1 MAIPH
6 SRSVHLLIDLLVA
19 DSVMEL
25 SSSDYHKQT
34 GYLFVCSSRICLQS
48 FSTSCAQVKDYTRAY
63 GHVNRSSKTQ
73 SPTELFEQNEKGLK
87 VQCMLCDLLLDRVK
101 TR

>member
-25 SSSDYHKQT
+25 SSSDYHEQT
-34 GYLFVCSSRICLQS
+34 GCLFVFPASVRCGIKS
-48 FSTSCAQVKDYTRAY
+48 FNTGRVEVDKYTC
-63 GHVNRSSKTQ
+63 T
-73 SPTELFEQNEKGLK
+73 
-87 VQCMLCDLLLDRVK
+87 
-101 TR
+101 